1 MTSSS
6 LRKQLLVWLL
16 PMYLVAALGAFI
28 CTHYMYGVMVSYF
41 MDAQL
46 QVFADSHAAS
56 SGPAPALRPLPQHD
70 VQKGAFVVQIWDRD
84 GRLLSS
90 SAPFLKIPRQRE
102 TGFSEVQSGG
112 QPWRV
117 YSLHS
122 PDRTVQSI
130 QCLSFRDMIIREQAL
145 QSGLP
150 IAALIPI
157 SALILWFGI
166 RPALRRLQLVSKAA
180 AAQDAMTVGE
190 LPIEHAPTEIR
201 PLVASVNTLLGR
213 LRSEFASKRR
223 FVQDAAHELRTPI
236 TAMSLQ
242 LENLKHRINDPTTAQ
257 QVAQLEGG
265 LARTRRLVEQLLR
278 LARQDSPTGVI
289 APITIR
295 LSDLLK
301 SAIAHFMVLAD
312 RRRIDLGFAASVDA
326 EITGNGD
333 ELRSLVD
340 NLLDNALRYTPEGGI
355 VDVALHYDAG
365 VVTVEIVDSGPGIP
379 AALLPRVFDRFYR
392 IEGTDTE
399 GSGLGLAIA
408 RNAAERNHIDLELA
422 NRIDCSG
429 LIARLRFRT
438 AAIVPTEDVANRP
451 FVPSETR
458 APEGTTD
465 A

>member
-16 PMYLVAALGAFI
+16 PFYLVAALAAAV
-28 CTHYMYGVMVSYF
+28 CTHFMYGVMVSYF
-41 MDAQL
+41 MDTQL
-46 QVFADSHAAS
+46 EIFADSHAAS
-56 SGPAPALRPLPQHD
+56 TGPAPALRPLSENA
-70 VQKGAFVVQIWDRD
+70 VQKGAFFVQVWDRD

-90 SAPFLKIPRQRE
+90 SFPSLHVPRSPA
-102 TGFSEVQSGG
+102 TGFTDVELDG
-112 QPWRV
+112 QRWRV

-122 PDRTVQSI
+122 PDRTVQSV
-130 QCLSFRDMIIREQAL
+130 QCLTFRDMISRERAL

-150 IAALIPI
+150 IAALIPL

-166 RPALRRLQLVSKAA
+166 RPALRRLELVSKAA
-180 AAQDAMTVGE
+180 AAQDANTVGE

-201 PLVASVNTLLGR
+201 PLVASVNTLLAR

-242 LENLKHRINDPTTAQ
+242 LENLKTRITDPTTAQ
-257 QVAQLEGG
+257 QLAQLEGG
-265 LARTRRLVEQLLR
+265 LARTKRLVEQLLH
-278 LARQDSPTGVI
+278 LARQDSPSRAS
-289 APITIR
+289 APVTIR
-295 LSDLLK
+295 LSELLK

-379 AALLPRVFDRFYR
+379 AELLPRVFDRFYR
-392 IEGTDTE
+392 IEGTNTE

-408 RNAAERNHIDLELA
+408 RNAAERNHVDLELS

-429 LIARLRFRT
+429 LIARLRFRS
-438 AAIVPTEDVANRP
+438 AAIVSAEDVAHRP
-451 FVPSETR
+451 FVPSDT
-458 APEGTTD
+458 AKS
-465 A
+465 

>member
-1 MTSSS
+1 VTSSS
-6 LRKQLLVWLL
+6 LRKQLLIWLV
-16 PMYLVAALGAFI
+16 PFYVVAALAAAV

-41 MDAQL
+41 MDTQL
-46 QVFADSHAAS
+46 GVFADSHAAS
-56 SGPAPALRPLPQHD
+56 SGPAPALRPLTEHE
-70 VQKGAFVVQIWDRD
+70 VEKGAFFVQIWDRD

-90 SAPFLKIPRQRE
+90 SFPSLRIPRSPDS
-102 TGFSEVQSGG
+102 GFKDVELDGEE
-112 QPWRV
+112 WRV

-122 PDRTVQSI
+122 PDRTVQSV
-130 QCLSFRDMIIREQAL
+130 QSLAFRDMIIREQAL

-157 SALILWFGI
+157 SIFILWFGI

-180 AAQDAMTVGE
+180 AAQDAYTVGE

-201 PLVASVNTLLGR
+201 PLVSSVNTLLAR

-242 LENLKHRINDPTTAQ
+242 LENLKTRITDPTTVQ
-257 QVAQLEGG
+257 QLAQLEGG
-265 LARTRRLVEQLLR
+265 LARTKRLVEQLLH
-278 LARQDSPTGVI
+278 LARQDSPTRATTPTTV
-289 APITIR
+289 R
-295 LSDLLK
+295 VSDLLK

-326 EITGNGD
+326 EITGNAD

-365 VVTVEIVDSGPGIP
+365 VVTAEIVDSGPGIP
-379 AALLPRVFDRFYR
+379 TELLPRVFDRFYR

-408 RNAAERNHIDLELA
+408 RNAAERNHIDLDLS

-429 LIARLRFRT
+429 LIARLRFRA
-438 AAIVPTEDVANRP
+438 AAIVPAEDVANRP
-451 FVPSETR
+451 FVPSD
-458 APEGTTD
+458 TT
-465 A
+465 ATGA